1 MCDFQFEKVSLYESC
16 FEKNS
21 ILFIK
26 AILLEHI
33 SEIILYDVLIHLDL
47 KQFLN
52 DGSEVEL

>member
-47 KQFLN
+47 KHCF
-52 DGSEVEL
+52 